1 MMKWSL
7 GVILYRN
14 FISHYDVSELRSMAL
29 FEGRDWENMHEVDP
43 PFVPQPGSDTDTSYF
58 EGLTSTVLANIF
70 PFLFEILQVCLLV
83 FQLVMR
89 NRTCKFRWS
98 LDGLWRSSFSKGQ
111 TILALFFF
119 PFEFL
124 QNGRHS
130 KPRSDSALCAS
141 DVWDFIWSS
150 SEHFPNLLS
159 CFRLVDWYGR
169 LRS

>member
-1 MMKWSL
+1 M
-7 GVILYRN
+7 ILYRSD
-14 FISHYDVSELRSMAL
+14 ISHHDVPELRSMAL
-29 FEGRDWENMHEVDP
+29 FEGRDWENVHAVDP

-58 EGLTSTVLANIF
+58 EGLTSTVLANISA
-70 PFLFEILQVCLLV
+70 FLCEILQVCFPV

-98 LDGLWRSSFSKGQ
+98 LDELSKGQ
-111 TILALFFF
+111 TILALLLF

-141 DVWDFIWSS
+141 DV
-150 SEHFPNLLS
+150 
-159 CFRLVDWYGR
+159 
-169 LRS
+169 